1 MIPESQ
7 LKLWK
12 EAASA
17 ATPGPW
23 EIQVEY
29 CEETIW
35 LDDAHCVPPTVQDLC
50 FIDISRTAVPELI
63 AEVERLAK
71 ENDRYRSEN
80 KVYNEQFLKDKTENE
95 RLNSVIVSMA
105 NGRSEFRNALREARA
120 EIERLRSGYLTDE
133 QGNEYV
139 QVCILKEKI
148 REQEAEIGRLRKCF
162 NIRGEAM
169 REMSTSE
176 VELNAEIARLK
187 AECSRLVDRASTLRE
202 ALEHIERGERS
213 EVCRDLA
220 RAVLGK
226 G

>member
-1 MIPESQ
+1 MISPDQ

-12 EAASA
+12 KAAER

-23 EIQVEY
+23 HKVSSLPVYAVSAQGEWGVWDVVTATGREY
-29 CEETIW
+29 ARHAHHDKHGSKEE
-35 LDDAHCVPPTVQDLC
+35 DAE
-50 FIDISRTAVPELI
+50 FIALSRIAVPELI

-139 QVCILKEKI
+139 QVCILKDEIHYYQWKI
-148 REQEAEIGRLRKCF
+148 REQEVEIGRLRAAL
-162 NIRGEAM
+162 GEDP
-169 REMSTSE
+169 EG
-176 VELNAEIARLK
+176 L
-187 AECSRLVDRASTLRE
+187 
-202 ALEHIERGERS
+202 
-213 EVCRDLA
+213 
-220 RAVLGK
+220 
-226 G
+226 